1 MLSFREH
8 LRLKD
13 AAAVVIGAAGSL
25 AFLWRAG
32 QGTPRFVFML
42 MSTWTLAPF
51 AALLV
56 AHSVPSPLRRRQRM
70 LSVVTLLVVIASLA
84 AYGLNLKPAGAP
96 AGYLFVIIPL
106 VSMGVVAAALVAAAL
121 RP

>member
-1 MLSFREH
+1 MN
-8 LRLKD
+8 
-13 AAAVVIGAAGSL
+13 AIVAVIGAAGSF

-42 MSTWTLAPF
+42 MSVWTLAPF

-56 AHSVPSPLRRRQRM
+56 AHSVPSPRLRRRQRM

-84 AYGLNLKPAGAP
+84 AYGLNIKPADAS
-96 AGYLFVIIPL
+96 AWYLFVMIPL
-106 VSMGVVAAALVAAAL
+106 VSMAVVAAALVAAAL

>member
-1 MLSFREH
+1 MLSFREN
-8 LRLKD
+8 LRLAD
-13 AAAVVIGAAGSL
+13 TAAIVIGAAGSF

-42 MSTWTLAPF
+42 MSVWTLAPF
-51 AALLV
+51 AALL
-56 AHSVPSPLRRRQRM
+56 AHRLPLPRLRRRQRM